1 MAVAAALESQ
11 QLIAKFLSNP
21 YNLLLAQNYFAKYST
36 TFADNPHFMLM
47 HAYALVLSSLQHQ
60 QQQQLM

>member
-47 HAYALVLSSLQHQ
+47 HAYALVLSSLQ
-60 QQQQLM
+60 QQQLM